1 MADDKR
7 PNLPRVGSY
16 DLSAAVQHQRSAA
29 KPIRLTPQSAN
40 GHLDVEFILPSRARI
55 EALESMEHDHHHV
68 QHHVEPSR
76 PSRPYDLD
84 LKANAPS
91 QCFPSCSRARSRS
104 RAAALIGNEAFAAL
118 QQYSKASPARQN
130 QGFGALLNGAASN
143 RSGDYRLQLTR

>member
-7 PNLPRVGSY
+7 PNLLRVGSY

-29 KPIRLTPQSAN
+29 KPIRLTRQSAS

-76 PSRPYDLD
+76 PYDLD
-84 LKANAPS
+84 LKANAPVS
-91 QCFPSCSRARSRS
+91 VSH
-104 RAAALIGNEAFAAL
+104 RAAERVQEAG
-118 QQYSKASPARQN
+118 R
-130 QGFGALLNGAASN
+130 
-143 RSGDYRLQLTR
+143 RL